1 MQAKH
6 TNQKSN
12 YSPNPQEKYVKA
24 RLKVNGK
31 VNNLGNN
38 VTFERSKLKLHVSSD
53 VHFSKAYLKYLT
65 KKYLKKNSLRDWI
78 RVVANEKDS
87 YELRYFRISS
97 NDDEDDDAE

>member
-1 MQAKH
+1 M
-6 TNQKSN
+6 
-12 YSPNPQEKYVKA
+12 
-24 RLKVNGK
+24 KVAGK

-38 VTFERSKLKLHVSSD
+38 VTFERVKMKLYVNSD

-97 NDDEDDDAE
+97 NDDEDEDAE